1 MSGSGFRR
9 LLPPALV
16 ALLMAGSA
24 TNAFAAGA
32 LFSGLEEKL
41 WEIGDGLVIL
51 GAAAT
56 FVGAAWT
63 ILAWM
68 GRLGGMAT
76 AVGILIGGIFLSQLR
91 TFVEYL
97 F

>member
-1 MSGSGFRR
+1 MTVLKNRGVPLMGVVV
-9 LLPPALV
+9 LLLFWGTTAY
-16 ALLMAGSA
+16 
-24 TNAFAAGA
+24 AAGA

-68 GRLGGMAT
+68 GRLGGMST

-91 TFVEYL
+91 VFVEYL